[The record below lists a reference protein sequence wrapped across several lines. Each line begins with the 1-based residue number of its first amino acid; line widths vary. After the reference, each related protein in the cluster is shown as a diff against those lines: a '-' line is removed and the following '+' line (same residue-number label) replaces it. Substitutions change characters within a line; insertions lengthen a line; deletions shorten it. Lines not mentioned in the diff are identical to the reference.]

1 MAEELSLPHIKVL
14 GDCYHMDLEGESFDV
29 LTEAIKKGLLS
40 HVHIADRKRRFP
52 CEPVDEA
59 GIDFLKLFSVLQN
72 AGYKAAIS
80 AECSSSNFSEECTKS
95 RQFIKKI

>member
-59 GIDFLKLFSVLQN
+59 GIDFF
-72 AGYKAAIS
+72 KAVFCF
-80 AECSSSNFSEECTKS
+80 AECRVQSGDIS
-95 RQFIKKI
+95 RMQLV